1 MQPIGYPVPRSAAAL
16 APALVAAYDAH
27 ELCRVMV
34 GASRRSSSC
43 APAWSQTVTCNLSQL
58 AMVYKPNP
66 DPAPG
71 VVVEE
76 AAALLAERFI
86 RARKRRAS

>member
-1 MQPIGYPVPRSAAAL
+1 
-16 APALVAAYDAH
+16 
-27 ELCRVMV
+27 
-34 GASRRSSSC
+34 
-43 APAWSQTVTCNLSQL
+43 
-58 AMVYKPNP
+58 MVYKPNP

-76 AAALLAERFI
+76 AAALLAELFI